1 MGTRFLLYWI
11 PLIVWLSGIF
21 LVSSLPTDSFP
32 QSKVMNT
39 FALHLTAFFVLFL
52 LFYRLFRLNSKKQ
65 LSGGVL
71 LASFSLTILISFS
84 KEYWQLFFPTRS
96 FSLNDLLIDGGA
108 ALLGILAVS
117 IISVC
122 NQKRSLGHPLKGID
136 LIENLESSD
145 R

>member
-32 QSKVMNT
+32 QSRVMSSLT
-39 FALHLTAFFVLFL
+39 LHFMAFFILFL
-52 LFYRLFRLNSKKQ
+52 LFYRLFRYNSGKQ
-65 LSGGVL
+65 LTGGVL

-84 KEYWQLFFPTRS
+84 KECWQLFFPTRS

-117 IISVC
+117 FISVC
-122 NQKRSLGHPLKGID
+122 NQKRSLGSPIK
-136 LIENLESSD
+136 
-145 R
+145 RY